1 MSEKKNHLQRIVRNF
16 SPFNIYLN
24 CCIHRLALCLPHLMK
39 KIEYVELLLD
49 NNAALLGLW
58 KMFHC
63 SPKKGAILES
73 VQNIY
78 VKKPLKMLKVAV
90 TQWLSHGSASNWIL
104 DSFHELTETID
115 RICLNT
121 AESEARGYRAL
132 LINHKV
138 LFCFCFMTD
147 ILSIMNTLSL
157 VLQKEGALLDDIQ
170 CSVDLTPIFQTSL
183 SRFIR

>member
-1 MSEKKNHLQRIVRNF
+1 
-16 SPFNIYLN
+16 
-24 CCIHRLALCLPHLMK
+24 MK

-90 TQWLSHGSASNWIL
+90 TQWLSHGSASN
-104 DSFHELTETID
+104 
-115 RICLNT
+115 
-121 AESEARGYRAL
+121 
-132 LINHKV
+132 
-138 LFCFCFMTD
+138 
-147 ILSIMNTLSL
+147 
-157 VLQKEGALLDDIQ
+157 
-170 CSVDLTPIFQTSL
+170 
-183 SRFIR
+183 